1 MRFPARPATIP
12 PQLPEWDPAWSRIVE
27 AQSSDG
33 THAFHVLDTLP
44 TLRAAGLEPE
54 GTIVALHGNPT
65 WSYLWR
71 RLARETVDAA
81 RSGGRVW
88 RLIAPDQLEMGFSE
102 RLAHEAMPTPK
113 SAEVRRIR
121 DRIADFDAVV
131 RTLFAEAAGSADAAV
146 TSATTTTDTEATGP
160 KHPIVTIGHDW
171 GGVLSLGWAARNT
184 DIVDAAISLN
194 TAVHQPEDAPVPA
207 PLRATLAG
215 PMLPTATVATDW
227 FLRVT
232 LRLGDLDAK
241 TRAAFRAPY
250 ATAQDRWAIGAFVA
264 DIPVDASHP
273 SDAELQRIGADI
285 AAYRGSRAAAVG
297 AEGPGFLGTLSAGSA
312 PAPAAG

>member
-88 RLIAPDQLEMGFSE
+88 RLIAPDHLEMGFSA
-102 RLAHEAMPTPK
+102 RLAH
-113 SAEVRRIR
+113 
-121 DRIADFDAVV
+121 
-131 RTLFAEAAGSADAAV
+131 AAV
-146 TSATTTTDTEATGP
+146 TSATTTGTEATGP

-215 PMLPTATVATDW
+215 PMLPTATVATD
-227 FLRVT
+227 
-232 LRLGDLDAK
+232 
-241 TRAAFRAPY
+241 
-250 ATAQDRWAIGAFVA
+250 
-264 DIPVDASHP
+264 
-273 SDAELQRIGADI
+273 
-285 AAYRGSRAAAVG
+285 
-297 AEGPGFLGTLSAGSA
+297 
-312 PAPAAG
+312 

>member
-1 MRFPARPATIP
+1 GPALRRHGTRRRRLGGSPRDRLGLAGDGPLRHAPGLRCAHEFNHQGRGPRSGPDPRELPGARQRRPRLTAPHPVPCGREPPAGRPHPVHGCRLRPQHRHDRNRVVEASMRFPARPATIP

-102 RLAHEAMPTPK
+102 RLAHE
-113 SAEVRRIR
+113 
-121 DRIADFDAVV
+121 
-131 RTLFAEAAGSADAAV
+131 
-146 TSATTTTDTEATGP
+146 
-160 KHPIVTIGHDW
+160 
-171 GGVLSLGWAARNT
+171 
-184 DIVDAAISLN
+184 
-194 TAVHQPEDAPVPA
+194 
-207 PLRATLAG
+207 
-215 PMLPTATVATDW
+215 
-227 FLRVT
+227 
-232 LRLGDLDAK
+232 
-241 TRAAFRAPY
+241 
-250 ATAQDRWAIGAFVA
+250 
-264 DIPVDASHP
+264 
-273 SDAELQRIGADI
+273 
-285 AAYRGSRAAAVG
+285 
-297 AEGPGFLGTLSAGSA
+297 
-312 PAPAAG
+312 